1 MCGIVGYIGEEE
13 TAPLLM
19 RGLKRLEYRGYDSAG
34 LAINMD
40 GNLRILRRQG
50 NLAQLEEALTVTDLG
65 GHLGIGHTRWAT
77 HGRPS
82 EENAHPHTD
91 CDGRIAVVH
100 NGIIENY
107 HELRNELQSRG
118 HTFRS
123 ETDTETLAHLI
134 EEEYDDSLVSAVRR
148 ALAHVKGSYAIA
160 VISRDEPD
168 VMVAARQDSP
178 LILGIAESG
187 FFVASDIP
195 ALIDQTRRIVI
206 LENGELVEL
215 GRDSYRITNHS
226 NAPIKRDAIEVSW
239 DIAAA
244 EKSGFED
251 FMLKEIYEQPDAIRE
266 TLRGQID
273 TDGTVTFDDL
283 MLDPQTLASID
294 KVFIVACGT
303 SLHAGM
309 VARLAI
315 ERWAGIPTE
324 IDSSSEFRY
333 REPILT
339 ERTLVVAI
347 TQSGETA
354 DTLAGV
360 RIARE
365 SGAKIIA
372 VTNVVGSTV
381 TREVDGV
388 VYTHAGP
395 EIGVA
400 ATKTL
405 VSQIVALILLA
416 IFLAQKRG
424 AMTGER
430 SAALAAALNELPEKL
445 EEILVGSGA
454 LKVWAKKYH
463 DVYDFLFLGRGIGYP
478 VAMEG
483 ALKLKEISY
492 IHAEGYPAGEMKH
505 GPIALVKEGVP
516 IVAVAIKGAVYDKIL
531 SNMQE
536 AKARGGTII
545 AVATAGN
552 DKIVNLVDE
561 VYFIPETEEILS
573 SILAVVPLQLL
584 AYYIAKER
592 GCNVDQPRN
601 LAKSVTVE

>member
-1 MCGIVGYIGEEE
+1 MCGIVGYIGKQE
-13 TAPLLM
+13 TAPVLL

-34 LAINMD
+34 LAVVSD
-40 GNLRILRRQG
+40 GSLNIIRRQG
-50 NLAQLEEALTVTDLG
+50 NLANLEEALATNKMDG
-65 GHLGIGHTRWAT
+65 RLGIGHTRWAT

-82 EENAHPHTD
+82 EENAHPHVD
-91 CDGRIAVVH
+91 CGGRIAVVH
-100 NGIIENY
+100 NGIIENW
-107 HELRNELQSRG
+107 HQLRGELSSRG
-118 HTFRS
+118 HIFKS
-123 ETDTETLAHLI
+123 ETDTETLAHLV
-134 EEEYDDSLVSAVRR
+134 EEHYKGDLLKAVKE
-148 ALAHVKGSYAIA
+148 ALSKVRGSYAVA
-160 VISRDEPD
+160 VISSDQPD
-168 VMVAARQDSP
+168 VLIAARKDSP
-178 LILGIAESG
+178 LVLGITADG
-187 FFVASDIP
+187 LLVASDIT
-195 ALIDQTRRIVI
+195 ALIDYTRQVVI
-206 LENGELVEL
+206 IENGEVVEL
-215 GRDSYRITNHS
+215 SRTGYTITNSHEQ
-226 NAPIKRDAIEVSW
+226 PIKRASIEVNW
-239 DIAAA
+239 DVAAA
-244 EKSGFED
+244 EKGGYED
-251 FMLKEIYEQPDAIRE
+251 FMLKEIFEQPDAVRE

-273 TDGTVTFDDL
+273 EAGWVSFDDL
-283 MLDPQTLASID
+283 VFEPDTLARID

-309 VARLAI
+309 VAKLAI
-315 ERWAGIPTE
+315 ERWAGITVE

-333 REPILT
+333 RDPILS
-339 ERTLVVAI
+339 ENTLVIAI

-360 RIARE
+360 RVARLR
-365 SGAKIIA
+365 GAKIMA
-372 VTNVVGSTV
+372 VTNVVGSTI

-405 VSQIVALILLA
+405 VAQIIALILLA
-416 IFLAQKRG
+416 MYLGQRLG
-424 AMTGER
+424 RLSDQQDRE
-430 SAALAAALNELPEKL
+430 LAAALSELPDKL
-445 EEILVGSGA
+445 ENILSRTEIL
-454 LKVWAKKYH
+454 KEWAKKYH

-505 GPIALVKEGVP
+505 GPIALVKSGVP
-516 IVAVAIKGAVYDKIL
+516 VVAVALEGRVYEKIL

-545 AVATAGN
+545 AVATEDDNHIAQ
-552 DKIVNLVDE
+552 VVDE
-561 VYFIPETEEILS
+561 VFFIPRTEEVLAAV
-573 SILAVVPLQLL
+573 LAVVPLQLL